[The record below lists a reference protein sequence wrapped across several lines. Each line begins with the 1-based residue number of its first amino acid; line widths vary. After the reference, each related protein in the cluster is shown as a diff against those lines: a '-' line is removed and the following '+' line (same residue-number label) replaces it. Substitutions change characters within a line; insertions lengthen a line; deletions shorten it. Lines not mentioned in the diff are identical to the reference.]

1 MNKLPTEKRTQILTL
16 LVEGMSLRAAGRA
29 TDTAFNTVAKLFV
42 DAARACA
49 DYQDRTL
56 RGLHCKRLQL
66 DEIWSFVYA
75 KQKNVPD
82 AKSAPANAGDVWTWV
97 AIDAET
103 KLVPSWR
110 VGDRSSETAIA
121 FTDDLAS
128 RLANRVQITTDGH
141 KPYLEAIEGSFG
153 ADVDYAMLV
162 KIYGA
167 DPTGE
172 KRYSPA
178 ECIGAVKH
186 RIEGNPDPKHV
197 STSYAERQNLTLRMS
212 SRRFTRLTNAF
223 SKKVENHALS
233 VALHYMHYNF
243 CRIHKTL
250 RVTPAMAA
258 GVTDRLWSVAD
269 IVNVLEAWENSN

>member
-1 MNKLPTEKRTQILTL
+1 MNKLPTEKRIQILTL

-42 DAARACA
+42 DAAQACA

-56 RGLHCKRLQL
+56 RDLKCKRLQL
-66 DEIWSFVYA
+66 DEVWSFVYA
-75 KQKNVPD
+75 KQKNVPG

-97 AIDAET
+97 AIDADT

-110 VGDRSSETAIA
+110 IGDRSSETAIA

-141 KPYLEAIEGSFG
+141 RAYLEAIEGSFG

-167 DPTGE
+167 DPAGE

-186 RIEGNPDPKHV
+186 RVEGNPDPKHV

-223 SKKVENHALS
+223 SKKV
-233 VALHYMHYNF
+233 
-243 CRIHKTL
+243 
-250 RVTPAMAA
+250 
-258 GVTDRLWSVAD
+258 D
-269 IVNVLEAWENSN
+269 IVSVLKQWENSN